1 MKHPM
6 CLSGPR
12 AGVCL
17 HLWPL
22 EATLFYSSHTSHCP
36 AWLSSKGF
44 CPEEEVTK
52 ESSLENKGQLGSPV
66 QGLSPHPHTPISST
80 RLGLMEGLRVGP
92 GHPDPGRGHPS
103 VGVTETLELKN
114 GNNNTLGPWCLAMPG
129 ATLATLGSH

>member
-1 MKHPM
+1 MSAFTFGLWKPHFFIHPTQ
-6 CLSGPR
+6 
-12 AGVCL
+12 
-17 HLWPL
+17 
-22 EATLFYSSHTSHCP
+22 ATALPGCP
-36 AWLSSKGF
+36 EINL
-44 CPEEEVTK
+44 CPEEEATK